1 MKTSKTPA
9 TPPRLPHKFRYLL
22 NGDKWVRDLLLGVVV
37 DGRHCGKFY

>member
-1 MKTSKTPA
+1 
-9 TPPRLPHKFRYLL
+9 L